1 MFGGV
6 THLTYLRYLLQ
17 GEMNLTLQVIILSYW
32 LPGEHRKNS
41 SDSDDFAAIPSN
53 LPSYL

>member
-17 GEMNLTLQVIILSYW
+17 GEMNLTLQVIILSY
-32 LPGEHRKNS
+32 
-41 SDSDDFAAIPSN
+41 
-53 LPSYL
+53 